1 MKQQEHLLFRKTFLI
16 GCLFLIS
23 LMGWG
28 QNTAIYSVS
37 TTNSVVASGIS
48 PSGSSSTYAQT
59 YSTAKQMTSGNSAS
73 LTLSGYAGY
82 KITNVVLEMR
92 SNSSSGAGTLNIVA
106 GSTSISTVNPSASFN
121 SISWNGSWSSTYVN
135 VTKVPTLYSILN
147 GENVVITISATANSL
162 YIQKFS
168 ITYEPASSSIT
179 YSGNGN
185 DSGSA
190 PTDASSPYNS
200 GSTVTVLGNTGSLA
214 KTGYSFN
221 GWNTAANGSGTSYI
235 AGDTFAISSN
245 TILYAQWLPTS
256 PTISTSGSLSA
267 LTTTYGTA
275 SSTSTFSVSGTALTA
290 DILVTPPAGFEVSTN
305 ASSGFGSS
313 VTLTQTGGS
322 VSSTP
327 IYIRLA
333 AATNAGAYSGNVVLS
348 STGATDVNVATVS
361 STVNTKALTI
371 SGLTATPKEYDT
383 TTSVVISG
391 TPSYTGLV
399 NSESF
404 SVTGAVS
411 YAFASVNAA
420 TPQSI
425 TRTGSYNAPSTNY
438 TVTQPTLTANIT
450 KKALTIASAAA
461 NSKNYDGTNSATL
474 TGTLNGVISPD
485 AITLTLS
492 GTFNDATVGTSK
504 SVTSTSTI
512 SSTTN
517 YTLTQPTGLTANI
530 VAVVPNAPVIG
541 TITGTSGQLS
551 VAFTSPTNNGG
562 TAITNYAYSI
572 DNGVTF
578 TTLSP
583 TQTTSPIVIT
593 GLTNG
598 TAYPVVIYA
607 INSVGNGAPSSAV
620 SGTPSIVPTTLATW
634 NFTANVSPT
643 NVPTNIT
650 ISDLVQGN
658 NNGTTTILSSASSSD
673 YSGASGTNNAG
684 AAAKAGALVTGA
696 SGSAYFEFTITP
708 AAAYY
713 FTLSSI
719 SFGARSTGTG
729 PQAYT
734 LRSNL
739 DNYASDIAT
748 GSFSNNSTWSL
759 KTNASINSSSTIGT
773 PNTYRIYGYNGTG
786 SPAVNTANWRIDD
799 LNLLGFVNGPSNN
812 WIGGTST
819 WNATA
824 NWSLS
829 RVPLSTDDVTISSGS
844 PVMDVDFALGTGKTL
859 TISGTGTL
867 TINSGRTL
875 SIAGTADFGG
885 KLVTFKSDETGSG
898 RLGQVAGT
906 LMGASNVK
914 VERYIAQGK
923 RAFRFLAPGVTTTN
937 FIKNNWQQATHI
949 TGSTTGANGFD
960 LTASG
965 NPSMYTYNNQ
975 VGSGTGWTT
984 IANTDA
990 TNLEAEKG
998 YRLLVRGDRTPSL
1011 ITATTAD
1018 NMNTAITLSATG
1030 TLKTGTVT
1038 IDATST
1044 PTAINNTNNTTT
1056 NGFSLVANPYVS
1068 PIDWDLVTKTGIT
1081 DTYYIWDTNVG
1092 TAAQRGR
1099 YVSYNSSTG
1108 INNYGN
1114 TGVSTANDIIQAG
1127 QAFFVKNTL
1136 DVTARTITFNESN
1149 KSYTSSFVLRTT
1161 NQNTLLSV
1169 LLYAPTELAIGGFP
1183 MDGITTVFGAD
1194 FDNQVGYGDVPK
1206 LESAGENLAWFSQS
1220 KKLDINAQAPIVAS
1234 DVLAI
1239 KSLRLGAN
1247 KSYTFRIKATNF
1259 DTSLTGYLV
1268 DNYLNTQQVIDF
1280 TQDYFANF
1288 STTTE
1293 ALSFGEDRFKI
1304 VFSTALNNNQFA
1316 KDMFVVYPNPVVN
1329 NNFTIKL
1336 PATLSG
1342 NVKVTLHNLLG
1353 QEVFQVNTIA
1363 SPILEI
1369 APKNTLSSGV
1379 YIVSVMGEGISS
1391 QQKITI
1397 Q

>member
-1 MKQQEHLLFRKTFLI
+1 MKQQEHFLLFRKTFLI

-28 QNTAIYSVS
+28 QTQTTTYIYSTNTWNASPAGWSSLNNGLGFTAGRGVQVTTGTSGAAANSPISFSNVTSVKVGYS
-37 TTNSVVASGIS
+37 TNASTGAGTINVFSV
-48 PSGSSSTYAQT
+48 SGSSALAQSGTRIGTSNPASTT
-59 YSTAKQMTSGNSAS
+59 GGTSLRYLTFNASSAITGNIQIYV
-73 LTLSGYAGY
+73 TC
-82 KITNVVLEMR
+82 T
-92 SNSSSGAGTLNIVA
+92 
-106 GSTSISTVNPSASFN
+106 TS
-121 SISWNGSWSSTYVN
+121 
-135 VTKVPTLYSILN
+135 
-147 GENVVITISATANSL
+147 SL
-162 YIQKFS
+162 YIAS
-168 ITYEPASSSIT
+168 VEITYAST
-179 YSGNGN
+179 
-185 DSGSA
+185 
-190 PTDASSPYNS
+190 P
-200 GSTVTVLGNTGSLA
+200 TVTFNKNAVDATGTMANQSASIATNLISNSFA
-214 KTGYSFN
+214 RTGYTFSN
-221 GWNTAANGSGTSYI
+221 WNTLANGTGTSY
-235 AGDTFAISSN
+235 ANNASFPFSANAT
-245 TILYAQWLPTS
+245 LYAQWTAITT
-256 PTISTSGSLSA
+256 PTIYTTGSLSA

-290 DILVTPPAGFEVSTN
+290 DIVVTPPAGFEVSTN

-371 SGLTATPKEYDT
+371 SGLTATPKEYDNT
-383 TTSVVISG
+383 TIVVISG
-391 TPSYTGLV
+391 TAAYSGLV

-404 SVTGAVS
+404 SVIGAVS

-425 TRTGSYNAPSTNY
+425 TRTGTYSPPSSNY
-438 TVTQPTLTANIT
+438 TVTQPILTANIT
-450 KKALTIASAAA
+450 KKSLTIASAAA
-461 NSKNYDGTNSATL
+461 TNKNYDGTNTATL

-530 VAVVPNAPVIG
+530 VAVAPNAPVIG

-620 SGTPSIVPTTLATW
+620 SGTPSIAPIALATW
-634 NFTANVSPT
+634 NFTTNVSPT
-643 NVPTNIT
+643 SVPANLT
-650 ISDLVQGN
+650 ISDLTQGN
-658 NNGTTTILSSASSSD
+658 NNGTTTILDSSVASFG

-684 AAAKAGALVTGA
+684 GAARAGALVTGA

-719 SFGARSTGTG
+719 SFGSRSTGTG

-759 KTNASINSSSTIGT
+759 KTNASINSNSTFGT
-773 PNTYRIYGYNGTG
+773 PITYRVYGYNGSGT
-786 SPAVNTANWRIDD
+786 AAINTANWRIDD

-819 WNATA
+819 WNTTA

-875 SIAGTADFGG
+875 TIAGTADFGG
-885 KLVTFKSDETGSG
+885 KLITFKSDATGSA
-898 RLGQVAGT
+898 RLGQVTGT
-906 LMGASNVK
+906 LTGASNVK

-923 RAFRFLAPGVTTTN
+923 RAYRFLAPGVTTTN
-937 FIKNNWQQATHI
+937 FIKYNWQEATHI

-960 LTASG
+960 QTASG
-965 NPSMYTYNNQ
+965 SASMFTYNNQ
-975 VGSGTGWTT
+975 VATGTGWTA
-984 IANTDA
+984 IANTND

-998 YRLLVRGDRTPSL
+998 YRLLIRGDRTPSL

-1038 IDATST
+1038 INATST
-1044 PTAINNTNNTTT
+1044 PVATNNTTNGTT
-1056 NGFSLVANPYVS
+1056 NGFSLVGNPYVS
-1068 PIDWDLVTKTGIT
+1068 PIDWHNVTKTNLN

-1092 TAAQRGR
+1092 TSAQRGR
-1099 YVSYNSSTG
+1099 YVSYSQATG

-1114 TGVSTANDIIQAG
+1114 TGVSTADRYLQAG
-1127 QAFFVKNTL
+1127 QAFFVKNTTL
-1136 DVTARTITFNESN
+1136 GTPSSLVFNESN
-1149 KSYTSSFVLRTT
+1149 KAATSPFVLRTN
-1161 NQNTLLSV
+1161 NQNTSLSI
-1169 LLYAPTELAIGGFP
+1169 LLYAPSDLAIGGYP
-1183 MDGITTVFGAD
+1183 MDGITSVFGTN
-1194 FDNQVGYGDVPK
+1194 FDAQIGYGDVPK
-1206 LESAGENLAWFSQS
+1206 LESSGENLAWFTQT
-1220 KKLDINAQAPIVAS
+1220 KKLDINAQAPVVDS
-1234 DVLAI
+1234 DVLLI
-1239 KSLRLGAN
+1239 KSLRLGSN

-1293 ALSFGEDRFKI
+1293 AQSFGEDRFKI

-1316 KDMFVVYPNPVVN
+1316 KDMFIVYPNPVIN